1 MIQFEAP
8 YPGIQTTVQYPNPL
22 LSDTEALAAS
32 MSSRRAVDGTLYT
45 YVKTKGGR
53 RKMTWTLRMLRPKA
67 LDLRAFLLSY
77 FASKIKVTDHNGRI
91 WLGNFT
97 NNPFEFDTSDRAG
110 SETNDGLKREIQTIT
125 IEFEGVEQ

>member
-8 YPGIQTTVQYPNPL
+8 YPGIQTIVQYPNPL

-32 MSSRRAVDGTLYT
+32 MSSRRALDGTVYT

-67 LDLRAFLLSY
+67 LELRAFILSY
-77 FASKIKVTDHNGRI
+77 FASKLKVTDYNDRI
-91 WLGNFT
+91 WLGHFT

-110 SETNDGLKREIQTIT
+110 PETNDGLRSEIQTIT

>member
-8 YPGIQTTVQYPNPL
+8 YPGIQTIVQYPNPL

-32 MSSRRAVDGTLYT
+32 MSSRRALDGTVYT

-53 RKMTWTLRMLRPKA
+53 RKMTLSLRMLRPKA
-67 LDLRAFLLSY
+67 LELRAFILSY
-77 FASKIKVTDHNGRI
+77 FASKLKVTDYNDRI
-91 WLGNFT
+91 WLGHFT

-110 SETNDGLKREIQTIT
+110 PETNDGLRSEIQTIT